1 MNLARSSIAAEEKN
15 RKQKT
20 SQNGKQNEGEVAPS
34 FTPSFPFGCCI
45 LSRSTQEQGNAET
58 RNFIE
63 TLNFNINK
71 TVNAGD
77 KYINTMTLIQ
87 HTEAGKH
94 RVFKGETK
102 LDNH

>member
-1 MNLARSSIAAEEKN
+1 MESHPREYVTLDH
-15 RKQKT
+15 KT
-20 SQNGKQNEGEVAPS
+20 SHV
-34 FTPSFPFGCCI
+34 
-45 LSRSTQEQGNAET
+45 SRSTQEQGNAET